1 MPFKSEDQRIYLMF
15 NKPEVYK
22 KFKVHEK
29 LGGGK
34 VIKASNDG
42 QKLVAQ
48 QYRKGI

>member
-22 KFKVHEK
+22 KFKIHEK
-29 LGGGK
+29 LSGGK
-34 VIKASNDG
+34 IIKESNNG
-42 QKLVAQ
+42 QKFVAQ